1 MPSFMKEY
9 KKIGH
14 ERRKRTKDAIGTT
27 TASSDPADLGD
38 YKKDIGVFSYEI
50 GRKDRIIF
58 TVDYGVHKVVFL
70 RLCDHKSAYGK
81 D

>member
-1 MPSFMKEY
+1 MKEY
-9 KKIGH
+9 KRIRY
-14 ERRKRTKDAIGTT
+14 ERRRRTKEAVGLITT
-27 TASSDPADLGD
+27 SPDPADLGD
-38 YKKDIGVFSYEI
+38 YKKDINVFSYEM

-58 TVDYGVHKVVFL
+58 TIDYAGHEVMFL